1 MAFVKSLHRGDQN
14 RWDWSQK
21 IRQNERR
28 SMMVFRA
35 GSWLISTNNTSISSN
50 IYQILDYKQTTKVAE
65 SRVFASLDVAQACDE
80 DDSTAEA
87 LQVVNKIE
95 EYIGSIKMMLSTIDE
110 GRISVS
116 PYDTAWIALIKDVD
130 GRGTP
135 QFPSCLEWIAQ
146 HQLPDGSWGDE
157 RYFCA
162 YDRLVN
168 TLACVVALK
177 SWNVHA
183 DQSQKGISY
192 IKENVHK
199 LENADGEHMTAGFE
213 LVFPALLQKSRNLGI
228 HDLPYDAPVLRDIY
242 SARDRKMKRIPK
254 ELMHKVLTPLLYS
267 LEGLEDLEWQKLLKL
282 QSPDGSFLTSPSSTA
297 FAFMQTGDP
306 NCLKFIKYTLQK
318 CNGGAPHTFPV
329 DIFARLWA
337 VDRLQRLGI
346 SRFFESEIKD
356 CLSHIYRYWS
366 EKGVFSGRYSEFCD
380 MDDTSMGFRL
390 LRLHGFEVDP
400 NVLSNF
406 KNDDKFSCFGGQMI
420 ESASPIYN
428 LYRASQVRFPGER
441 ILEEANTFAYKF
453 LQDKLDT
460 NQFLDKWII
469 SKHLPDEIRI
479 GLTMPWYASLPRIE
493 TRFYLQHY
501 AGADDVWIG
510 KTLYRMEE
518 ISNDGYLELARLD
531 FNRCQAQHQTEWTS
545 MQQWYENFNVNEFG
559 VSRKDVL
566 LAYFLGSAS
575 MFEAD
580 RSKERM
586 AWAKSQIISKM
597 ITSFFN
603 EETTS
608 SEQMAALLTELGK
621 DINAPQT
628 RKCSN
633 REQRLINILLASL
646 HQLLE
651 GFDTYTSQRLKN
663 AWGEW
668 IVKLQGEVNYG
679 HDAELLTTTLNI
691 CAGYPVTYK
700 DDILSHYEYK
710 NLSNLTNKIC
720 QHLSQ
725 IQNKKVLETN
735 GSWNTRGCSIKN
747 MKIEQDMQTL
757 LKLVVEESGGL
768 DRNLKQTFLS
778 VAKTYYYRA
787 YTAPETID
795 MHTFKVLFD
804 PVV

>member
-1 MAFVKSLHRGDQN
+1 MSILTIPQLNFCHVFPCNSVSSTRRLFLAY
-14 RWDWSQK
+14 
-21 IRQNERR
+21 ERC
-28 SMMVFRA
+28 
-35 GSWLISTNNTSISSN
+35 N
-50 IYQILDYKQTTKVAE
+50 IA
-65 SRVFASLDVAQACDE
+65 SRNVAQVCDE

-95 EYIGSIKMMLSTIDE
+95 EYIGSIRMMLSTIDE

-116 PYDTAWIALIKDVD
+116 PYDTAWIALIKVD

-146 HQLPDGSWGDE
+146 HQLPDGSWGDQ

-168 TLACVVALK
+168 TLACVVALR

-183 DQSQKGISY
+183 DQSKKGISF

-199 LENADGEHMTAGFE
+199 LANADAEHMTAGFE
-213 LVFPALLQKSRNLGI
+213 VVFPALLQKARDLGI

-242 SARDRKMKRIPK
+242 SARDHKMKRIPK
-254 ELMHKVLTPLLYS
+254 ELMHKVPTALLYS

-282 QSPDGSFLTSPSSTA
+282 QSPHGSFLTSPSSTA
-297 FAFMQTGDP
+297 FAFMQTGDQ

-318 CNGGAPHTFPV
+318 CNGGAPHVFPV

-346 SRFFESEIKD
+346 SRFFQSEIKD
-356 CLSHIYRYWS
+356 CLSHVYRFWS
-366 EKGVFSGRYSEFCD
+366 EKGVFSGRYSEFSD
-380 MDDTSMGFRL
+380 IDDTSMGFRL
-390 LRLHGFEVDP
+390 LRLHGYDVDP

-406 KNDDKFSCFGGQMI
+406 KDDDKFSCYAGQMI
-420 ESASPIYN
+420 ESATPIYN
-428 LYRASQVRFPGER
+428 LYRASQVRFPGEK

-453 LQDKLDT
+453 LQEKLDSH
-460 NQFLDKWII
+460 QLLDKWVI

-479 GLTMPWYASLPRIE
+479 GLMTPWYASLPRIE

-501 AGADDVWIG
+501 AGGDEVWIG
-510 KTLYRMEE
+510 KTFYRMED
-518 ISNDGYLELARLD
+518 ISNDSYLELARLD
-531 FNRCQAQHQTEWTS
+531 FNRCQAQHQTEWNS
-545 MQQWYENFNVNEFG
+545 MQQWYENFNVYEFG

-586 AWAKSQIISKM
+586 AWAKSRIISRM

-603 EETTS
+603 DETTS
-608 SEQMAALLTELGK
+608 SEQKAALLTGLRK
-621 DINAPQT
+621 DISAHT
-628 RKCSN
+628 DKKVV
-633 REQRLINILLASL
+633 RENNDKSTFCW
-646 HQLLE
+646 HH
-651 GFDTYTSQRLKN
+651 S
-663 AWGEW
+663 
-668 IVKLQGEVNYG
+668 
-679 HDAELLTTTLNI
+679 
-691 CAGYPVTYK
+691 
-700 DDILSHYEYK
+700 
-710 NLSNLTNKIC
+710 TNSWRDSI
-720 QHLSQ
+720 H
-725 IQNKKVLETN
+725 IHVLETN
-735 GSWNTRGCSIKN
+735 GSWDTTDCSIKD
-747 MKIEQDMQTL
+747 MEIEQDMQAL
-757 LKLVVEESGGL
+757 VKLVLEESVGGI

-778 VAKTYYYRA
+778 VAKTFYYRA

-795 MHTFKVLFD
+795 MHIFKVLFE